1 MNFLR
6 IEIADEG
13 IGIPKKEYHKIFQ
26 RFYRSENEY
35 VQREEGSGVGLY
47 LTRKIVDAHKGM
59 VFVER
64 KEKKQQGSVFVIQ
77 LPYESLTKM

>member
-1 MNFLR
+1 MQ
-6 IEIADEG
+6 
-13 IGIPKKEYHKIFQ
+13 K
-26 RFYRSENEY
+26 
-35 VQREEGSGVGLY
+35 EEGSGVGLY

-64 KEKKQQGSVFVIQ
+64 KERKQQGSVFVIQ

>member
-1 MNFLR
+1 MRAWVFRKRNIIKFFSDFT
-6 IEIADEG
+6 EV
-13 IGIPKKEYHKIFQ
+13 
-26 RFYRSENEY
+26 ENEY
-35 VQREEGSGVGLY
+35 VQKEEGSGVGLY

-64 KEKKQQGSVFVIQ
+64 KEKKQRGSVFVIQ